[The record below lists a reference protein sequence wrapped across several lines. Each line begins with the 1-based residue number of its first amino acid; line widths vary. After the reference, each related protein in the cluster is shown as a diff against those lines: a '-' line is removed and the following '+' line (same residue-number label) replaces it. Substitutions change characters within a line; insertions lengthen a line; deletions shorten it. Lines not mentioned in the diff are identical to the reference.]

1 MGLYANPSK
10 RPKAEEI
17 TNILHIWRY
26 EPADKQTTDLLAQIK
41 EADVINNN
49 SSNNNIPSSCL
60 GLSYKT
66 HSEALYISRL
76 LKFNNLPE
84 PKNSDDYYEQNDNII
99 SIETSVSLSQ
109 QIDVSQFNINDDNLP
124 EPKNSVYE
132 RNEISMEY
140 SVESLQIDISQL
152 NINKDDKL

>member
-1 MGLYANPSK
+1 MYEVISGLPPYHDISHDENLAIK
-10 RPKAEEI
+10 ICQGLRP
-17 TNILHIWRY
+17 
-26 EPADKQTTDLLAQIK
+26 
-41 EADVINNN
+41 
-49 SSNNNIPSSCL
+49 
-60 GLSYKT
+60 
-66 HSEALYISRL
+66 
-76 LKFNNLPE
+76 
-84 PKNSDDYYEQNDNII
+84 